1 MNFSVFFII
10 FGCVVLISGIILD
23 NYVNNK
29 NE

>member
-1 MNFSVFFII
+1 MGFYIFFII
-10 FGCVVLISGIILD
+10 FGCVVLISGIVLD